1 MEEQV
6 KQLREIQDPVRRAQ
20 QASDLV
26 GRFQAAVTEISR
38 LRKEAL
44 EEMSV
49 LGMSQTEIA
58 KHLDMTRSR
67 VGQLLKTGPKIE
79 RAFFGTGSKL
89 IVAVGGK
96 LEAKNNNPGPV
107 VAQEDFQAYDEFRSL
122 ASGLDFE
129 TDYEVV
135 QPPGMI
141 NLNRD
146 DLVVICGPRLS
157 PLIAQVL
164 ESDVNIGFDRDSKGW
179 HLLDR
184 VQQKFYRSP
193 MDDGTPADYAYVG
206 KLPRLDGR
214 GTFLYIAGIHAVGA
228 AGVVHFLDGHIAEL
242 YREVKDGRFSTVV
255 QCTFDAATRRVLSS
269 KRVAPIYK

>member
-44 EEMSV
+44 EEMSL

-184 VQQKFYRSP
+184 VQQKVYRSP
-193 MDDGTPADYAYVG
+193 MDDGTPADHAYVG
-206 KLPRLDGR
+206 KLPRLDGK

-228 AGVVHFLDGHIAEL
+228 AGVVHFLDNHLAEL
-242 YREVKDGRFSTVV
+242 YREVKDGRFSTVI
-255 QCTFDAATRRVLSS
+255 QCTFDATTRRVLSS